1 MYAASAIAAN
11 TVCRS
16 AAGST
21 APLFTNYMFD
31 ALGIGGGGSL
41 IGGVAALLAVIPFAF
56 YRYGERIRVR
66 SRFAPTGQ
74 RPEQP
79 PGDEEKATSRQEE
92 FMRPESRASSSSA
105 SSAAESFSSDTL
117 ATDRERNAGVEK
129 ERRKDEDVPQ
139 NELGEPRDEN
149 VAFGKETKG

>member
-31 ALGIGGGGSL
+31 ALGVGGGGSL
-41 IGGVAALLAVIPFAF
+41 IGGVAALLAIIPFAF
-56 YRYGERIRVR
+56 YKYGERIRIK

-74 RPEQP
+74 KPGP
-79 PGDEEKATSRQEE
+79 PSDEEKATSRQEE
-92 FMRPESRASSSSA
+92 FMRPESRASSSSS
-105 SSAAESFSSDTL
+105 SSAAASFSSSTL
-117 ATDRERNAGVEK
+117 ATDRERNAGFEK

-149 VAFGKETKG
+149 VAFGKESKG